1 MPLLGVKGGNICL
14 LHIVAPDMT
23 FFAWLQAQ
31 GILIR
36 ACVCSHCEH
45 VLTGN
50 PACIKQAQY
59 HQKNHSLPT
68 TQTNNPY
75 PAMVA

>member
-14 LHIVAPDMT
+14 LHVVAPNMT

-50 PACIKQAQY
+50 PEEISASS
-59 HQKNHSLPT
+59 HGGL
-68 TQTNNPY
+68 
-75 PAMVA
+75 VR